1 MSSAVIATGA
11 EGASG
16 RAEMPS
22 TDLPIADLPIAEMP
36 LDEVPLADRRQIVW
50 SSVIGTTVEWYD
62 FLIYGTASALV
73 FNKLF
78 FPSIDP
84 VVGTIAAFGSYAV
97 GFLARPLG
105 GVVFGHFGDRIGR
118 KAMLS
123 LTIII
128 MGLGTFLIGCL
139 PTYAQIGIWA
149 PILLVALRLV
159 QGIGIGGEWGGAV
172 LMVVESVP
180 PHRRGF
186 FGSIVQLG
194 YPLGVILSIGAFA
207 LAALLPEAQFLSW
220 GWRLPFLASAL
231 LVGIGLFIRLRL
243 HETPSFERVKRR
255 AAVAR
260 MPAAKIPIVEILT
273 EHPRTFLKAVGL
285 KVSEIA
291 YVSIVTV
298 FSISYVTGQLGLPR
312 SVILNGILIAAVIE
326 LFTIPVFGWLSDRFG
341 RRTLFVAACL
351 FSIAFAFPLFQLLD
365 TRDPTVITLTV
376 AVALSFGQGIMFGT
390 GAAWMSELFDARLR
404 YSGASLGFQ
413 VGAALSGGFTPL
425 IAAALLT
432 WGAGATW
439 PISLYLIAL
448 ACVTLT
454 AAMLSPETARR
465 PID

>member
-1 MSSAVIATGA
+1 MTNAAISLDAA
-11 EGASG
+11 EAAAQEIVPP
-16 RAEMPS
+16 AEQ
-22 TDLPIADLPIAEMP
+22 
-36 LDEVPLADRRQIVW
+36 RQVVW

-78 FPSIDP
+78 FPSFDP

-105 GVVFGHFGDRIGR
+105 GAIFGHFGDKIGR

-139 PTYAQIGIWA
+139 PTYGQIGVWA

-180 PHRRGF
+180 AGRRGF

-194 YPLGVILSIGAFA
+194 YPLGVILSVGAFA
-207 LAALLPEAQFLSW
+207 LAGFMPEAAFLEW
-220 GWRLPFLASAL
+220 GWRIPFLASAL

-243 HETPSFERVKRR
+243 HETPSFQRIKRQD
-255 AAVAR
+255 AVA
-260 MPAAKIPIVEILT
+260 KLPIMEILK
-273 EHPRTFLKAVGL
+273 EHPGTFLKAVGL

-298 FSISYVTGQLGLPR
+298 FSISYVTGKLGLPR
-312 SVILNGILIAAVIE
+312 SVILNGILVAAFIE
-326 LFTIPVFGWLSDRFG
+326 LFTLPIFGWLSDRLG
-341 RRTLFVAACL
+341 RKPLFIGACA
-351 FSIAFAFPLFQLLD
+351 FSILFAFPLFQLLD
-365 TRDPTVITLTV
+365 TRDPLIITLTV
-376 AVALSFGQGIMFGT
+376 AIAVSFGQGIMFGT
-390 GAAWMSELFDARLR
+390 GAAWMTELFDARLR

-413 VGAALSGGFTPL
+413 VGAALSGGFTPI

-432 WGAGATW
+432 WNGGETW
-439 PISLYLIAL
+439 AISVYLIAL
-448 ACVTLT
+448 ACVTL
-454 AAMLSPETARR
+454 AATVAAPETARKA
-465 PID
+465 ID

>member
-1 MSSAVIATGA
+1 VADAALPLEASPALDTG
-11 EGASG
+11 
-16 RAEMPS
+16 P
-22 TDLPIADLPIAEMP
+22 
-36 LDEVPLADRRQIVW
+36 VPRDDRRQIVW

-62 FLIYGTASALV
+62 FLIYGTATALV

-78 FPSIDP
+78 FPSFDP
-84 VVGTIAAFGSYAV
+84 LVGTIAAFGSYAV

-105 GVVFGHFGDRIGR
+105 GVIFGHFGDKIGR

-139 PTYAQIGIWA
+139 PTYAQIGLWA
-149 PILLVALRLV
+149 PVLLVALRLI

-180 PHRRGF
+180 ADRRGF
-186 FGSIVQLG
+186 FGSVVQLG
-194 YPLGVILSIGAFA
+194 YPLGVIASIGAFA
-207 LAALLPEAQFLSW
+207 LCGLLPEAEFLAW
-220 GWRLPFLASAL
+220 GWRVPFLASAP
-231 LVGIGLFIRLRL
+231 LVGLGLFIRLRL
-243 HETPSFERVKRR
+243 HETPAFQRVKRQS
-255 AAVAR
+255 AVAR
-260 MPAAKIPIVEILT
+260 LPVMEILT

-291 YVSIVTV
+291 YVSVVTV
-298 FSISYVTGQLGLPR
+298 FSISYVTGQLGLSR
-312 SVILNGILIAAVIE
+312 SIILNGILVAAIIE
-326 LFTIPVFGWLSDRFG
+326 LFTLPAFGWLSDRYG

-351 FSIAFAFPLFQLLD
+351 FSIVFAFPLFALLD
-365 TRDPTVITLTV
+365 TRDPAIITLTV

-425 IAAALLT
+425 IAAALLG
-432 WGAGATW
+432 WGSGATW
-439 PISLYLIAL
+439 PISVYLIVL
-448 ACVTLT
+448 ACVTL
-454 AAMLSPETARR
+454 AAALLAPETARK

>member
-1 MSSAVIATGA
+1 MLDAA
-11 EGASG
+11 
-16 RAEMPS
+16 
-22 TDLPIADLPIAEMP
+22 MP
-36 LDEVPLADRRQIVW
+36 LDATSIAEPNAVTIADRRQIVW

-105 GVVFGHFGDRIGR
+105 GAVFGHFGDRVGR

-123 LTIII
+123 LTLMI

-139 PTYAQIGIWA
+139 PTYGQIGILA

-180 PHRRGF
+180 AERRGF

-194 YPLGVILSIGAFA
+194 YPIGVILSIGAFA
-207 LAALLPEAQFLSW
+207 LTGLMPEAAFLSW
-220 GWRLPFLASAL
+220 GWRIPFLASAP
-231 LVGIGLFIRLRL
+231 LVGVGLFIRLRL
-243 HETPSFERVKRR
+243 HETPAFRRIKER
-255 AAVAR
+255 AVTAR
-260 MPAAKIPIVEILT
+260 LPVMEILT
-273 EHPRTFLKAVGL
+273 EHPGMFLKAVGL

-291 YVSIVTV
+291 YVSVVTV
-298 FSISYVTGQLGLPR
+298 FSISYVTGQLGLSR
-312 SVILNGILIAAVIE
+312 GVILNGILIAAIIE
-326 LFTIPVFGWLSDRFG
+326 LFTIPVFGWLSDRYG
-341 RRTLFVAACL
+341 RKTLFIAACL
-351 FSIAFAFPLFQLLD
+351 FSIAFAFPMFKLLD
-365 TRDPTVITLTV
+365 TRDPTIITLTV

-425 IAAALLT
+425 IAAALLV
-432 WGAGATW
+432 WSGGATW
-439 PISLYLIAL
+439 PISVYLIAL
-448 ACVTLT
+448 ACITL
-454 AAMLSPETARR
+454 AATFAAPETARR
-465 PID
+465 HID

>member
-1 MSSAVIATGA
+1 MLDAVLPSEAIRIAGSGA
-11 EGASG
+11 VTT
-16 RAEMPS
+16 AE
-22 TDLPIADLPIAEMP
+22 
-36 LDEVPLADRRQIVW
+36 RRQIVW

-84 VVGTIAAFGSYAV
+84 MVGTIAAFGSYAV

-105 GVVFGHFGDRIGR
+105 GAVFGHFGDRIGR

-123 LTIII
+123 LTLMI

-139 PTYAQIGIWA
+139 PTYGQIGILA

-180 PHRRGF
+180 AERRGF

-194 YPLGVILSIGAFA
+194 YPIGVILSIGAFA
-207 LAALLPEAQFLSW
+207 LTGLMPEAAFLSW
-220 GWRLPFLASAL
+220 GWRVPFLASAL
-231 LVGIGLFIRLRL
+231 LVGVGLFIRLRL
-243 HETPSFERVKRR
+243 HETPAFRRIKER
-255 AAVAR
+255 AVTAR
-260 MPAAKIPIVEILT
+260 LPVMEILT
-273 EHPRTFLKAVGL
+273 EHPGMFLKAVGL

-291 YVSIVTV
+291 YVSVVTV
-298 FSISYVTGQLGLPR
+298 FSISYVTGQLGLSR
-312 SVILNGILIAAVIE
+312 GVILNGILIAAIIE
-326 LFTIPVFGWLSDRFG
+326 LFTIPVFGWLSDRYG
-341 RRTLFVAACL
+341 RKTLFVAACL
-351 FSIAFAFPLFQLLD
+351 FSIAFAFPMFTLLD
-365 TRDPTVITLTV
+365 TRDPTIITLTV

-425 IAAALLT
+425 IAAALLA
-432 WGAGATW
+432 WSGGATW
-439 PISLYLIAL
+439 PISAYLIAL
-448 ACVTLT
+448 ACITLVAT
-454 AAMLSPETARR
+454 FAAPETARR